1 VLSAVLLLASAHAQ
15 DLEVGGTV
23 RPEVAVDL
31 AVPDPTIEH
40 FAELHTWLRMWARG
54 TFERGDR
61 WFIEG
66 RFQHHTLAS
75 LVQTSVGI
83 ERDPDIEAWWDVGL
97 GETGWD
103 GKLAGPVD
111 LRIGTLV
118 ERWGKLEALPVAD
131 VLNPRDLRSGP
142 MVPQEFLRIPIP
154 MAKVSV
160 GTGGFKSETT
170 IIPFVTADR
179 FNLRETDWSF
189 IRRGMA
195 DDALAE
201 MLKWDA
207 EGTSTSESAVR
218 DLINSLRTS
227 FEEMTPQMRR
237 NLDLV
242 INLKDLP
249 EAFVVNGEIAQRF
262 ELSGRAGDIAIMGG
276 ALHSRTPLAILD
288 PFLQDLFRNEVLP
301 NDSDLPD
308 VQAAISG
315 GPLDT
320 TWPRMYVAGA
330 DGSTIV
336 GPFTVRGDAM
346 WKSDAVVRR
355 TYGNAS
361 TTPTLAGGLGLDYLR
376 GTSFLLTAETRYTRL
391 LDVEAPDDLIFFDE
405 NQVQVALGFRI
416 GLMSERLWLQGLG
429 AYDFAFSEL
438 LVRPNVSFRVSDH
451 VQLDAGAILIEGST
465 PPPEDIFQSLVYEGS
480 LGSYFDGNDC
490 VTVAVTLIK

>member
-1 VLSAVLLLASAHAQ
+1 MLPAALLLASAHAQ

-23 RPEVAVDL
+23 RPELAVDL
-31 AVPDPTIEH
+31 AVPDPEIEH

-54 TFERGDR
+54 SFERGDR

-75 LVQTSVGI
+75 LVQAEGI
-83 ERDPDIEAWWDVGL
+83 ERDPDVEAWWEVGL

-160 GTGGFKSETT
+160 GTKGFESETT

-201 MLKWDA
+201 ISSWPA
-207 EGTSTSESAVR
+207 EGESTSEEAIR
-218 DLINSLRTS
+218 GLIAELRTA
-227 FEEMTPQMRR
+227 FNEMTPQMRR

-242 INLKDLP
+242 INLKDVP

-288 PFLQDLFRNEVLP
+288 PYLQQLFKDEVLP
-301 NDSDLPD
+301 NDENLSTF
-308 VQAAISG
+308 QAAIAG
-315 GPLDT
+315 GPLNT
-320 TWPRMYVAGA
+320 SWPRQYVAGA
-330 DGSTIV
+330 DGSTII
-336 GPFTVRGDAM
+336 GPFTARGDVM
-346 WKSDAVVRR
+346 WKSETVVRR
-355 TYGNAS
+355 TYGNAE
-361 TTPTLAGGLGLDYLR
+361 TTPTLAAGVGLDYLR

-391 LDVEAPDDLIFFDE
+391 LDVEDPDDLLFFDE
-405 NQVQVALGFRI
+405 NQVQVALGFRV

-429 AYDFAFSEL
+429 AYDISFSEL
-438 LVRPNVSFRVSDH
+438 LLRPNVSFRVSDH
-451 VQLDAGAILIEGST
+451 VQLDAGAILVEGST
-465 PPPEDIFQSLVYEGS
+465 PAPEDIFQSLVYEGS

-490 VTVAVTLIK
+490 VTLAVTLIK